1 MTSEIYTKNITKS
14 SRHPFNLTITITI
27 LASIFFHTF
36 VVLLLNFL
44 APYINFDAN
53 RSLVDRSIVIEKAPV
68 SILKKY
74 RTKGVED
81 GMLDSV
87 SINPSSSSPG
97 QKSRP
102 HKKVKAAG
110 KKTNFSSLKLNFN
123 SMDRGKILIA
133 PGRPKSLKDLVNA
146 DLPYITKDDKLKAR
160 FFSKSNLQIML
171 VPPKGIPE
179 DQLNKSELIFY
190 GFRKRI
196 EQSYISSIYTAYDDF
211 ILKNPRFVFTP
222 SEGKEEKLVAKI
234 SYDKN
239 GNIRVLKIISAS
251 ENLKIQRFFE
261 NVMKGVGYLPN
272 PPTSLTK
279 EEDEFTIYY
288 NLIINS

>member
-1 MTSEIYTKNITKS
+1 MTSEIYTNNITKS
-14 SRHPFNLTITITI
+14 SRHPFNQTIIITI
-27 LASIFFHTF
+27 LASFFFHTF

-44 APYINFDAN
+44 TPYIKFDTN
-53 RSLVDRSIVIEKAPV
+53 KSLVERSIVIQKAPV

-74 RTKGVED
+74 RTKGVKD

-87 SINPSSSSPG
+87 SINPTSSSPG

-102 HKKVKAAG
+102 HKKAAE

-123 SMDRGKILIA
+123 SMDRGKVLIA
-133 PGRPKSLKDLVNA
+133 PSRPKSLKDLVNA

-171 VPPKGIPE
+171 VPPKGVPE

-222 SEGKEEKLVAKI
+222 SQGKEEKLVVKV
-234 SYDKN
+234 SYDKE

-251 ENLKIQRFFE
+251 ENLKIQGFFE
-261 NVMKGVGYLPN
+261 DVMKGVGYLPN

-288 NLIINS
+288 NLIIGS